1 MTDQDD
7 QRENELRSLD
17 VPLGIGTMFWGD
29 TRLDEKMAGHIVSDD
44 TLARI
49 RDRAREAGVTFF
61 DTAEGY
67 GVGSS
72 EERLARLGFARPDNL
87 IATKFLP
94 TLWRWSPR
102 AFVRATD
109 ASNRRLGQASC
120 DLSFIHSPVH
130 PRSPAVWVRGAAR
143 AMREGKLRAL
153 GVSNFNAE
161 QVHAAWAVARE
172 EGIPLVANQ
181 VMVSLLVYGSSALQ
195 ETLAAC
201 RELGVE
207 VVGFGALGQGLLT
220 STLTP
225 ERLEASRIAQRMEL
239 SAGDLE
245 PLREA
250 IRAAA
255 EPHEKSMAQ
264 VCLQWVRSKGVIPLV
279 GVRSVEQ
286 LEDALGA
293 LAFSLDADE
302 IARLDDAA
310 LACSTLERPLGRR
323 ARFLVF
329 LSGLIAG
336 VKLTRA
342 AGRLRPGSR

>member
-1 MTDQDD
+1 MTAHDD
-7 QRENELRSLD
+7 QQGNDLLSLR
-17 VPLGIGTMFWGD
+17 VPLGVGTMFWGD
-29 TRLDEKMAGHIVSDD
+29 TRLDERMAGRIISDEA
-44 TLARI
+44 LVRV
-49 RDRAREAGVTFF
+49 RDRAHEAGVTFF

-72 EERLARLGFARPDNL
+72 EERLAWLGFVGPDNL

-102 AFVRATD
+102 AFVRATE
-109 ASNRRLGQASC
+109 ASNRRLGQDECA
-120 DLSFIHSPVH
+120 LSFIHSPVH
-130 PRSPAVWVRGAAR
+130 PRSPAVWVRGAAQ
-143 AMREGKLRAL
+143 AMRAGKLRAL

-161 QVHAAWAVARE
+161 QVHTAWAVAQK
-172 EGIPLVANQ
+172 EGVPLVANQ
-181 VMVSLLVYGSSALQ
+181 VMVSLLVSRSTALQ

-201 RELGVE
+201 RELGIA
-207 VVGFGALGQGLLT
+207 VVGYGALGQGLLT

-225 ERLEASRIAQRMEL
+225 ERLAASRIARRLEL
-239 SAGDLE
+239 AAEDLK

-250 IRAAA
+250 IQAAA
-255 EPHEKSMAQ
+255 ERHGKSMAQ
-264 VCLQWVRSKGVIPLV
+264 VCLQWVRSKDVIPLV
-279 GVRSVEQ
+279 GIRTVEQ

-293 LAFSLDADE
+293 LEFSLNPDE

-310 LACSTLERPLGRR
+310 LGGSTLERPLAQR
-323 ARFLVF
+323 ARFLIF

-342 AGRLRPGSR
+342 VGRLRPGSR